1 MDKHLRRGLGFTLI
15 ELMLV
20 ASIVGLLA
28 AIAVPKFANLIV
40 KAKEAAVLGKLGA
53 FRSTISIY
61 YSDNEGRFPGNSLIA
76 GFGANFILAPKY
88 MDGPITISLP
98 TVPIHKSGNYV
109 TSWVDPDYSSVLGF
123 KSYGQIL
130 SGSDDYPWAYNYA
143 TGHLTVHCTHT
154 SSRGLVWSSY

>member
-1 MDKHLRRGLGFTLI
+1 MDKHLRRGLPET
-15 ELMLV
+15 
-20 ASIVGLLA
+20 ASPSSNSCSSRRLSGYWRPLPCRSLRISLLKQKKRRSWGNWGL
-28 AIAVPKFANLIV
+28 F
-40 KAKEAAVLGKLGA
+40 
-53 FRSTISIY
+53 
-61 YSDNEGRFPGNSLIA
+61 EGRFPGNSLIA

-143 TGHLTVHCTHT
+143 TGHLTVHFTHT
-154 SSRGLVWSSY
+154 RSRGLVWSSY